1 VEAIYGVQN
10 MPKGQRLDLLLLEK
24 GLFKS
29 RQKATTAIMEG
40 FVVVDGVKVTKPGQS
55 VPAGAKVELVP
66 SYQENKYVS
75 RGGLKL
81 EHALKIFDVDVSGRI
96 CLDIGASTGG
106 FTDCLLKFGAQKVYA
121 VDVGYGQLDW
131 SLRNDARV
139 VVVERCNARYLK
151 SEEIYRENEKVA
163 NFGCVDVSFIS
174 LKLLLAPCRSLLEAD
189 RSDLICLVKPQF
201 EAGKESVGKKG
212 VVHDLETHIDV
223 VARIAESAYASGFS
237 VRSLT
242 HSPVKG
248 PAGNIE
254 FLLHLSSTRTDQEQP
269 LSKSVIELA
278 VKDAHDFFATKK
290 GMTDNVIPN

>member
-1 VEAIYGVQN
+1 
-10 MPKGQRLDLLLLEK
+10 
-24 GLFKS
+24 
-29 RQKATTAIMEG
+29 MEG
-40 FVVVDGVKVTKPGQS
+40 FILVDGVKVTKPGQT

-66 SYQENKYVS
+66 SYQESKYVS

-81 EHALKIFDVDVSGRI
+81 EHALKTFRVSIAGRT

-131 SLRNDARV
+131 SLRNDPRV

-151 SEEIYRENEKVA
+151 SEEIYSANDVIA

-174 LKLLLAPCRSLLEAD
+174 LKLLFPPCRGLLDTAG
-189 RSDLICLVKPQF
+189 SDLICLVKPQF
-201 EAGKESVGKKG
+201 EAGRESVGKRG
-212 VVHDLETHIDV
+212 VVSEPKTHLEV
-223 VARIAESAYASGFS
+223 VDRIAETACSSGFS
-237 VRSLT
+237 VLDLT

-254 FLLHLSSTRTDQEQP
+254 FLIHLSLPRTDAES
-269 LSKSVIELA
+269 LSQSAIEAA
-278 VKDAHDFFATKK
+278 VNGAHDFFKTTKK
-290 GMTDNVIPN
+290 G

>member
-1 VEAIYGVQN
+1 
-10 MPKGQRLDLLLLEK
+10 MPRGQRLDLLLLEK

-55 VPAGAKVELVP
+55 VPPGAKVELVP
-66 SYQENKYVS
+66 SYQESKYVS

-81 EHALKIFDVDVSGRI
+81 EHAITTFQVPVAGRV
-96 CLDIGASTGG
+96 CLDVGASTGG

-131 SLRNDARV
+131 SLRNDSRV

-151 SEEIYRENEKVA
+151 TEEIYRGNEQIA

-174 LKLLLAPCRSLLEAD
+174 LKLLFGPCRSLLDANG
-189 RSDLICLVKPQF
+189 SDLICLVKPQF
-201 EAGKESVGKKG
+201 EAGRESVGKKG
-212 VVHDLETHIDV
+212 VVYDLQTHLEV
-223 VARIAESAYASGFS
+223 VASIAESAYSSGFS
-237 VRSLT
+237 VLNLT

-254 FLLHLSSTRTDQEQP
+254 FLLHLATVPSDRAKSLTQ
-269 LSKSVIELA
+269 SVIESA
-278 VKDAHDFFATKK
+278 VRHAHDFFATKK
-290 GMTDNVIPN
+290 GMTDNVIPS